1 MLCVCV
7 HVCCLLCVC
16 VCVQA
21 AEIAAAEGEL
31 RAWQA
36 RCFPCLPALPGED
49 DQQPS
54 GGADQQA
61 SPACRDGKGSC
72 TLPEIKGAQAAGV
85 VGALGQS
92 AGGFVPHGARASAG
106 RVQGSLPAAAGSLF
120 GEQHNKRKTYVGPDG
135 KPGLLGRG

>member
-1 MLCVCV
+1 VLRVT
-7 HVCCLLCVC
+7 
-16 VCVQA
+16 VQA

-49 DQQPS
+49 GQQPS
-54 GGADQQA
+54 GGADQA
-61 SPACRDGKGSC
+61 GSPPGRDGGKGSC
-72 TLPEIKGAQAAGV
+72 TLPEIKGAQAAGL
-85 VGALGQS
+85 GALGQS

-106 RVQGSLPAAAGSLF
+106 RVQGSLPAAVGGLF
-120 GEQHNKRKTYVGPDG
+120 GEQKNKRTYVGPDG

>member
-1 MLCVCV
+1 MHVCYAVCVCV
-7 HVCCLLCVC
+7 R
-16 VCVQA
+16 VQA

-54 GGADQQA
+54 GGADLA
-61 SPACRDGKGSC
+61 PPPCRVGKGTC
-72 TLPEIKGAQAAGV
+72 TLPEIKGAQDAG

-92 AGGFVPHGARASAG
+92 AGGFVPHGARASTG
-106 RVQGSLPAAAGSLF
+106 RVQGSLPAAAAGSLF
-120 GEQHNKRKTYVGPDG
+120 GEHNKRKTYVGPDG
-135 KPGLLGRG
+135 KPGLHGRG